1 MIIDVD
7 NRQAGKTTTL
17 IMDSYFSGVP
27 ILTTNVT
34 RRNNI
39 TYQAQQMG
47 MNIEVYTISDLRDV
61 KERPDQIMIDEL
73 EDVLSSLLGVK
84 VVKATMSRKG
94 VI

>member
-34 RRNNI
+34 RREI
-39 TYQAQQMG
+39 
-47 MNIEVYTISDLRDV
+47 ILHI
-61 KERPDQIMIDEL
+61 KH
-73 EDVLSSLLGVK
+73 
-84 VVKATMSRKG
+84 SRW
-94 VI
+94 V

>member
-34 RRNNI
+34 GEI
-39 TYQAQQMG
+39 
-47 MNIEVYTISDLRDV
+47 ILHI
-61 KERPDQIMIDEL
+61 KH
-73 EDVLSSLLGVK
+73 
-84 VVKATMSRKG
+84 SRW
-94 VI
+94 V